1 MKLAFNHRD
10 ENSNFEISTESPV
23 NSAGRVC
30 EFSIVMLNKTEEELH
45 AKTLT
50 NLGTK
55 SLKRVCEKTKLFLL
69 IN

>member
-1 MKLAFNHRD
+1 MKLAFNLRD
-10 ENSNFEISTESPV
+10 YNRISEISTESPLV
-23 NSAGRVC
+23 NGHVC

-55 SLKRVCEKTKLFLL
+55 EF
-69 IN
+69 

>member
-10 ENSNFEISTESPV
+10 YNRISEISTESP
-23 NSAGRVC
+23 AKRTGHVC

-55 SLKRVCEKTKLFLL
+55 EF
-69 IN
+69 